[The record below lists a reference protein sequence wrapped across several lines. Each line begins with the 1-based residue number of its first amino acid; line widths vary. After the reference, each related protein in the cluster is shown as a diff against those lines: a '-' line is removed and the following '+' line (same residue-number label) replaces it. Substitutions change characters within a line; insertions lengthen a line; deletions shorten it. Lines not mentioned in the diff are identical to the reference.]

1 VEEVDLLVEGELLD
15 DEIGALVRGERG
27 VHPGAISSVRDGGLG
42 AHGQDWEKYCCA

>member
-27 VHPGAISSVRDGGLG
+27 VHPRAIGRGDGGLG
-42 AHGQDWEKYCCA
+42 VHGQGY